1 MENAHARKWP
11 MYLGIGAGSVT
22 VAGFALAAMTE
33 NVSWVLVLLI
43 TCIAGIEMA
52 VTSVFT
58 LKGRPKN
65 PVEVAEPLP
74 VQAAEIE
81 QIAATIKKPALT
93 AKEIENLPHIVVK
106 TENSV
111 PKIDSMKPAPS
122 MANSTGGIYIDSI
135 DLVRQQL
142 SQIKVPKE
150 TKRQQL
156 SQIKVPKE
164 TKKVSKNEKD
174 RTKATKKKDHEGTKK
189 EKVKPT
195 IKNARHKIARLVK
208 PTARA

>member
-22 VAGFALAAMTE
+22 VAGFAFAAMTG

-43 TCIAGIEMA
+43 TCIVGIEMA

-58 LKGRPKN
+58 LKSRPKN
-65 PVEVAEPLP
+65 PEVIDP
-74 VQAAEIE
+74 VLAQADNVE
-81 QIAATIKKPALT
+81 QIAVTIGESALT
-93 AKEIENLPHIVVK
+93 AEEIANLPHIVVK

-111 PKIDSMKPAPS
+111 PKIDSMKLANS

-142 SQIKVPKE
+142 SQLKVPKQ
-150 TKRQQL
+150 TK
-156 SQIKVPKE
+156 
-164 TKKVSKNEKD
+164 TVSKNEREK
-174 RTKATKKKDHEGTKK
+174 TKVKKKIHESKRK
-189 EKVKPT
+189 EKVKPQ
-195 IKNARHKIARLVK
+195 IKNTRRKIARLVK

>member
-1 MENAHARKWP
+1 MENVHARKWP

-22 VAGFALAAMTE
+22 VAGFALAAMTG

-43 TCIAGIEMA
+43 TCIVGIEMA

-65 PVEVAEPLP
+65 PMKVADPVP
-74 VQAAEIE
+74 VQVTNIE
-81 QIAATIKKPALT
+81 QSAATTEKHTLT
-93 AKEIENLPHIVVK
+93 AEEIENLPHVVVK

-111 PKIDSMKPAPS
+111 PKIASVKPAPS
-122 MANSTGGIYIDSI
+122 MANSAGGIYIDSI

-142 SQIKVPKE
+142 SQ
-150 TKRQQL
+150 T
-156 SQIKVPKE
+156 KVPKE

-174 RTKATKKKDHEGTKK
+174 RAKTKKKDRESRKK
-189 EKVKPT
+189 EKVKPQ
-195 IKNARHKIARLVK
+195 IKNTKRKIAHLVK